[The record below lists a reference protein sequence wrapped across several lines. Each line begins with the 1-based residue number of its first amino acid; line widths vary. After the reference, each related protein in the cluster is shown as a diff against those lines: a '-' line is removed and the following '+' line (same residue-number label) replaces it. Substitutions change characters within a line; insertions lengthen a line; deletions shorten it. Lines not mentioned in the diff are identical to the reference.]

1 MCRISLISILIPGST
16 KIQPGFHSPSSRA
29 YHEVRKRFIC
39 PENMSSSSS
48 YNDFLF
54 FFLRRSKSDPSS
66 LSLLR
71 MLPATQASEVSTM
84 ASSSSTS
91 FWDLLRKTE
100 VPTDFVLEAANGDRF
115 PCHSWLLLVRS
126 RPMAAMMTWKEG
138 EEGKLQM
145 DENEETVRVC
155 NET

>member
-1 MCRISLISILIPGST
+1 
-16 KIQPGFHSPSSRA
+16 
-29 YHEVRKRFIC
+29 
-39 PENMSSSSS
+39 
-48 YNDFLF
+48 
-54 FFLRRSKSDPSS
+54 
-66 LSLLR
+66 
-71 MLPATQASEVSTM
+71 M

-115 PCHSWLLLVRS
+115 PCHSWLLSVRS

-145 DENEETVRVC
+145 DEDKETVKVC
-155 NET
+155 DEA